1 VFLSLR
7 TMYVMAVAYTVRM
20 ARSRKPRGSL
30 SPGAILDAA
39 ERVASQNGSEALTM
53 RAVAAE
59 LDAAPMALYRHLAT
73 KDDLVD
79 ALLDRVLGRFEP
91 PPTTRSWRADL
102 KAFAQA
108 HRRLLMDHPWAVPLL
123 FTHASPGLNA
133 TRIGELAFGILR
145 RGRLNDTEVV
155 ATFSGLIAL
164 NYGWSAFAVPRI
176 GAETETDITA
186 VLQQLPRHDYPITV
200 DVAAEMGDYA
210 SDRHYELVLDRF
222 LAGVRPSRTAGARR
236 A

>member
-1 VFLSLR
+1 
-7 TMYVMAVAYTVRM
+7 
-20 ARSRKPRGSL
+20 
-30 SPGAILDAA
+30 
-39 ERVASQNGSEALTM
+39 M
-53 RAVAAE
+53 RAVAGK
-59 LDAAPMALYRHLAT
+59 LDAAPMALYRHVAT
-73 KDDLVD
+73 KDELVD
-79 ALLDRVLGRFEP
+79 GLLDRVLGRFEP
-91 PPTTRSWRADL
+91 PPTTRSWRDDL

-123 FTHASPGLNA
+123 FTHPSPGLNA
-133 TRIGELAFGILR
+133 IRIGEFAFTVLR
-145 RGRLNDTEVV
+145 RGRLNDAEVV

-176 GAETETDITA
+176 GTEGKTDLTA
-186 VLQQLPRHDYPITV
+186 ALQQLPATDYPITV
-200 DVAAEMGDYA
+200 EVAAEMGNYA